1 MIKAK
6 NITKSYGDLKVLK
19 GIDLDID
26 KGQIVSIIGKS
37 GTGKSTLLHILGT
50 LDQAD
55 TGDIWIDDIL
65 ISDLKGRD
73 LAKLRNE
80 KIGFIFQFHHLLKEF
95 NALEN
100 VCIPAFVKGTPK
112 NEAIKKAKELL
123 DYLGLAERMEHKP
136 GQMSG
141 GEQQRVAIARSLINQ
156 PKVVFADEPTGNL
169 DNATSAE
176 MHKLLVQ
183 LKTDFAQTFVI
194 VTHNDELANMS
205 DRTLTMA
212 DGLII

>member
-19 GIDLDID
+19 GIDLEID

-55 TGDIWIDDIL
+55 TGDIWIDDVL
-65 ISDLKGRD
+65 ISDLKGKD

-112 NEAIKKAKELL
+112 NDAIKRAKELL
-123 DYLGLAERMEHKP
+123 DYLCLAERMDHKP

-183 LKTDFAQTFVI
+183 LKTDLSQTFVI

-212 DGLII
+212 DGLIV